1 MKSLKTISRSVTN
14 RPALLAVLLLS
25 GLASQ
30 AFASV
35 ESKADA
41 LLAQMTLDEKIG
53 QMAQVDLAARSLFF
67 HLGLD

>member
-14 RPALLAVLLLS
+14 RPALLLS